1 MYDLSRVGRSCLL
14 NKRTTALAL
23 QIGSLTLACWL
34 HFDNVNHF
42 PFFPAIFISKGILT
56 RRYATTTEDL
66 DMDDPYQTLAQ
77 ARSANAAFTSK
88 STAMGSKPNPEFT
101 PDAYPPLPSNLETVH
116 LPILSITDLAKPF
129 PDKDSTFRLF
139 QACKSPGIFYLKPP
153 AKMGPNDAMHPHDSL
168 IVRATDWVTK
178 LEPAFHLPIDEK
190 MKYCFKDS
198 TRIFGYKQV
207 GATVVDGAGTGDT
220 SEFWNVS
227 DLPERFTRKMQ
238 TVLQDSIWLLKNIS

>member
-1 MYDLSRVGRSCLL
+1 M
-14 NKRTTALAL
+14 
-23 QIGSLTLACWL
+23 
-34 HFDNVNHF
+34 
-42 PFFPAIFISKGILT
+42 
-56 RRYATTTEDL
+56 TEDF
-66 DMDDPYQTLAQ
+66 DIDDPYQTLAQ
-77 ARSANAAFTSK
+77 ARLANAAFKAK
-88 STAMGSKPNPEFT
+88 SAAVASKPNPEFN

-116 LPILSITDLAKPF
+116 LPILSITDLANPF

-153 AKMGPNDAMHPHDSL
+153 AKMGHDAVHPHDSL
-168 IVRATDWVTK
+168 IVSATDWVTK

-207 GATVVDGAGTGDT
+207 GATVVDEAGTGDT

-227 DLPERFTRKMQ
+227 DLSEGFTKKMQ
-238 TVLQDSIWLLKNIS
+238 SILQDSIWLLTSIS